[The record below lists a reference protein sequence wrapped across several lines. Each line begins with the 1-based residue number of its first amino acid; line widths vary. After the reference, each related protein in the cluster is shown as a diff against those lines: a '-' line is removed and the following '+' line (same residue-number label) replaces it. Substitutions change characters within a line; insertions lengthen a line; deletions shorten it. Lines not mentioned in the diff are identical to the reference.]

1 VGHLADAHFGRR
13 AGENDVS
20 GEQPRA
26 FGEAGDDLGN
36 REHHVRGVALLDL
49 FAVDSSARF
58 DAVRVLE
65 LVRDDQERAGRTEAG
80 KGLSNCF
87 SRIGAAAGTFILPMS
102 VDSLGAGTTMLHR
115 CRHLRARCC
124 DLAVHGAGDQGTEP
138 ERVAA
143 KLPEKLESYTPQTIT
158 SRKALVKEL
167 HQIREQGY
175 AILDDEL
182 EEGLFVVACPSAT
195 PPIHWWAYSRSTDV
209 RRASTD
215 YGPSPRQPWFPP
227 EL

>member
-1 VGHLADAHFGRR
+1 MGHLADAHFGRR

-102 VDSLGAGTTMLHR
+102 VDSLGVGTTMLIAAGI
-115 CRHLRARCC
+115 CVLG
-124 DLAVHGAGDQGTEP
+124 AVISQYMAP
-138 ERVAA
+138 ET
-143 KLPEKLESYTPQTIT
+143 KGLSLSDT
-158 SRKALVKEL
+158 SALLSKSVVK
-167 HQIREQGY
+167 
-175 AILDDEL
+175 
-182 EEGLFVVACPSAT
+182 
-195 PPIHWWAYSRSTDV
+195 
-209 RRASTD
+209 
-215 YGPSPRQPWFPP
+215 
-227 EL
+227 